1 MPDTPASDLSVDRSI
16 DPRAQALRR
25 MQGMALIL
33 LLLAV
38 AGLVTSEWMGGQ
50 GAWAWTGA
58 FCEAAAVGALAD
70 WFAVTALF
78 RRPLG
83 LPIPHTAVIPA
94 NKHRIADNLAVF
106 VRDQFLDPATLMAKL
121 SVFDPAARLG
131 EWLVLPGNLQR
142 LSGPART
149 LALEAVDL
157 LDEQAVRQ
165 AIHGFVV
172 SKLRD
177 WDAASTGGDVLD
189 LLTTDG
195 RHHELL
201 DGALIKLAAYL
212 QEPEHK
218 QELARLMV
226 GYARKEWPKIVK
238 VVNVVKSV
246 DALADDFSERLA
258 HALIDEL
265 AKALSSPEHVL
276 RVRYEAWLGGFMAR
290 LKADPALRRRIND
303 IKDEAIEHPAVGDY
317 VQGLWADIREAI
329 RRDLQSDTSALSRH
343 LEQGLQGLGH
353 RLAHDTSLREAINTH
368 VLSAAETLAGSLRT
382 AVTGHIAQT
391 VKAWDD
397 RQLVGQIELSIGR
410 DLQFIRIN
418 GTVVGGLIGLALHA
432 LLTLGM
438 PLLR

>member
-1 MPDTPASDLSVDRSI
+1 MTPLPASASPI
-16 DPRAQALRR
+16 DARATALRK
-25 MQGMALIL
+25 MQAVALAL
-33 LLLAV
+33 LVLAV
-38 AGLVTSEWMGGQ
+38 AGLVASEWMGGQ

-78 RRPLG
+78 KRPLG

-106 VRDQFLDPATLMAKL
+106 VRDQFLDPATLLAKL
-121 SVFDPAARLG
+121 SVFDPAERLG
-131 EWLVLPGNLQR
+131 EWLVQPDNLQR

-157 LDEQAVRQ
+157 LDEQTVRE

-172 SKLRD
+172 HKLRA
-177 WDAASTGGDVLD
+177 WDAAATGGDVLD

-201 DGALIKLAAYL
+201 DGALVKLAGYL

-218 QELARLMV
+218 RELARLMV

-246 DALADDFSERLA
+246 DTLADDFAERLA
-258 HALIDEL
+258 HALLDEL

-276 RVRYEAWLGGFMAR
+276 RVRYEAWLADFMAR
-290 LKADPALRRRIND
+290 LKADPALSERING
-303 IKDEAIEHPAVGDY
+303 IKAEFIEHPAVNDY

-329 RRDLQSDTSALSRH
+329 RRDLQSEDSALARH
-343 LEQGLQGLGH
+343 LAQGLRSLGQ

-368 VLSAAETLAGSLRT
+368 VLSAAETLAGGLRS

-418 GTVVGGLIGLALHA
+418 GTLVGGLIGVALHA
-432 LLTLGM
+432 LLTLVVPM
-438 PLLR
+438 LR